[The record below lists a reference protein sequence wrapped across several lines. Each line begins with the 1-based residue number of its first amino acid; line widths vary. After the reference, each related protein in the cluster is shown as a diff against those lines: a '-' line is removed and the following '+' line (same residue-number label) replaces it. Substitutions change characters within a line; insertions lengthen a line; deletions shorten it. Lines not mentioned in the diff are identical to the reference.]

1 MKRYII
7 CYRHRRINA
16 RRLELC
22 RFNADDNNAAIEHFI
37 KVTKANPDYE
47 TGQKSFELFTG
58 DWKPIA
64 SINNK
69 SFSMN

>member
-22 RFNADDNNAAIEHFI
+22 RFNAEDNNAAIEHFI
-37 KVTKANPDYE
+37 KVAKSDEGYE
-47 TGQKSFELFTG
+47 NNQKSYELLTG
-58 DWKPIA
+58 DWKSIA
-64 SINNK
+64 NISNK
-69 SFSMN
+69 SFSLS